1 MKTRTLGYALA
12 LGAALA
18 GLSASASAQ
27 MGTVRFDN
35 WVYYQENYGD
45 SARWQYRPRV
55 FIPFAFGD
63 GWTFTQRIDVP
74 FYYTNATGPA
84 NTDGDWKF
92 RISDILFEE
101 ILDTPD
107 VAKNLRLRTSVRL
120 VAPTGGQ
127 SPFGSDQWQVAPG
140 FGANWRLPEL
150 WKGVSVIPYVRYFY
164 GFDAGSPGVTT
175 LRKWNFFPEVVVNL
189 SEKWAIDFYPEQ
201 GISYNDRNNKWFV
214 PIEAMFLNR
223 VSKSFNYSVGG
234 AYALVD
240 DDKSYRWL
248 IQARFT
254 FFF

>member
-1 MKTRTLGYALA
+1 MKMRTIGYALA

-27 MGTVRFDN
+27 IGTVRFDN
-35 WVYYQENYGD
+35 WFYYQENYGD

-74 FYYTNATGPA
+74 FYYTDATGPA
-84 NTDGDWKF
+84 NPSGDWKF
-92 RISDILFEE
+92 RISDALVEE

-120 VAPTGGQ
+120 VMPTGGQ

-164 GFDAGSPGVTT
+164 GFDAGSPSVTT
-175 LRKWNFFPEVVVNL
+175 VRKWNFFPEVVVNL

-223 VSKSFNYSVGG
+223 VSKTFNYSVGG

-254 FFF
+254 FLF